1 VLLERAWA
9 PSTEPTLREPTA
21 MYISPTSH
29 SQRSWQQSLNWC
41 SSGRTPAVVPNE
53 GASSSEVHDARK
65 HAHTRCDC
73 THSRQC
79 QQYSSNPHQRNAQ
92 ASLMVGRTGK
102 KTQPPQNLLP
112 PREEMVSMVMPRG
125 IRGAHGSRDSSLP
138 TWDQPGTGI
147 GAPTLQAP
155 PYCGRGKCLP
165 LQNEIAI
172 AKVCTPNIKGD

>member
-1 VLLERAWA
+1 
-9 PSTEPTLREPTA
+9 

-41 SSGRTPAVVPNE
+41 SSGHTPAVVPNE

-102 KTQPPQNLLP
+102 KNATSSKPPA
-112 PREEMVSMVMPRG
+112 SDRG
-125 IRGAHGSRDSSLP
+125 DGIHG
-138 TWDQPGTGI
+138 
-147 GAPTLQAP
+147 GAPGYPRSSRVTGFISAHMGP
-155 PYCGRGKCLP
+155 ARHRNRGTHPSSSAILWPGQMPSP

-172 AKVCTPNIKGD
+172 AVLYPKYQRRLNVNQIQYVEM